1 VSRLTGGPSGYSED
15 VAPGTR
21 SLEREVKFDTTMA
34 FRLPDLRRVVG
45 ATVRKPSQELRTAY
59 FDTSDFRLWQR
70 GLSLRHRMGESPPG
84 AGTWTLKVPAPAGRS
99 DRSAPTLDRTELSW
113 PGGGDEV
120 PPAAT
125 ALLRGI
131 VRRGQLEQ
139 ITELATSRLRF
150 VLRDAQG
157 RSCAE
162 LDDDTVTVVGG
173 RRDGLRFRQLEVELG
188 DGGPAIL
195 HAVVRELRRAG
206 AQVDDEPKLAKA
218 LGLRP
223 GSGRTSPPPPGR
235 TASVRHVLRT
245 SINDALDRLLDHD
258 LALRCDPAAPAAHAV
273 HQARVATRRLRSDL
287 KTFRSVLDPVWLD
300 HTRAELA
307 WMGEVLG
314 NVRDA
319 DVLAGHLAEDGDGIA
334 SDDDG
339 RLELLSRLDEQ
350 RRRARADLAQALA
363 GDRYLDLLDRL
374 QAGAATPPMTALPGD
389 RPSDERARRLLPALV
404 GRQWRVL
411 RRRQRRPGRHPSD
424 SELHRIRIGAKQ
436 LRYAAELATPVM
448 GREARRLAKAAEEL
462 QTVLGDHHDA
472 VAAEQW
478 LSHIARTTTQ
488 AGSYVAGRLAAE
500 QHQRQRRLRRQWR
513 SVWDELDTK
522 DMRRWLR

>member
-1 VSRLTGGPSGYSED
+1 MT
-15 VAPGTR
+15 PGTR
-21 SLEREVKFDTTMA
+21 SLEREVKFDTDMA
-34 FRLPDLRRVVG
+34 FRLPDLRGVVG
-45 ATVRKPSQELRTAY
+45 ATVRRPSQELRTAY
-59 FDTSDFRLWQR
+59 FDTADFRLWQR
-70 GLSLRHRMGESPPG
+70 SLSLRHRMGEPSQG
-84 AGTWTLKVPAPAGRS
+84 DGTWTLKVPAEPRPSKRS
-99 DRSAPTLDRTELSW
+99 GPTLDRTELTW
-113 PGGGDEV
+113 PGARDTV
-120 PPAAT
+120 PPEAT
-125 ALLRGI
+125 SVLRGI
-131 VRRGQLEQ
+131 VRRGHLDQ

-150 VLRDAQG
+150 VLRDAEG
-157 RSCAE
+157 RSAAE

-195 HAVVRELRRAG
+195 HAVVRALRRAG
-206 AQVDDEPKLAKA
+206 AHVDDEPKLAKA

-223 GSGRTSPPPPGR
+223 GSPTTSPPPPGR
-235 TASVRHVLRT
+235 KASVRDVIRT

-258 LALRCDPAAPAAHAV
+258 LALRADPSAPPTDAV

-287 KTFRSVLDPVWLD
+287 KTFGSVLDPVWLD

-319 DVLAGHLAEDGDGIA
+319 DVLAVHLAADDDRVS
-334 SDDDG
+334 SDDGG
-339 RLELLSRLDEQ
+339 RRELLSRLDDQ
-350 RRRARADLAQALA
+350 RRRALADLAQALA

-374 QAGAATPPMTALPGD
+374 QAAVATPPVAEALSGGQ
-389 RPSDERARRLLPALV
+389 RSDERARRVLPELV

-424 SELHRIRIGAKQ
+424 TELHRIRIAAKQ
-436 LRYAAELATPVM
+436 VRYAAELATPVM
-448 GREARRLAKAAEEL
+448 GRDARRLARAAEEL
-462 QTVLGDHHDA
+462 QTVLGEHHDA

-478 LSHIARTTTQ
+478 LSHIAQTTTQ
-488 AGSYVAGRLAAE
+488 AGSYVAGRLAAD
-500 QHQRQRRLRRQWR
+500 QYQRQRRLRRQWR